1 MFIHSTEEQDRKLL
15 REIAKVNPWTNTVSG
30 KDVHLLN
37 PSPDEIDIKDIA
49 AGLSKMC
56 RYNGQI
62 SEFYSV
68 AQHSVYA
75 AILAKPESR
84 MHALLHDASEAYLGD
99 VISPLK
105 PLLTNYEE
113 IEKRMM
119 SAIAQK
125 FNFSFDDHAEI
136 HEIDQRLLTTEVQQ
150 LIPHHNIDWKLTAPA
165 YPFKIEPLAW
175 WLAEF
180 KFLNL
185 YEVISDNPNAEYLQ
199 WSLKVL
205 MEAVQ

>member
-1 MFIHSTEEQDRKLL
+1 MIIHSTEEQDRKLL
-15 REIAKVNPWTNTVSG
+15 REIAKVRPWTNTVSG
-30 KDVHLLN
+30 RDVHLLN

-119 SAIAQK
+119 SAIAKK
-125 FNFSFDDHAEI
+125 FNFTFDDHE
-136 HEIDQRLLTTEVQQ
+136 HVHKIDQRLLTTEVQQ
-150 LIPHHNIDWKLTAPA
+150 LIPHHNLDWKLTAPA
-165 YPFKIEPLAW
+165 YQFKIEPLDW
-175 WLAEF
+175 WRAELQF
-180 KFLNL
+180 INF
-185 YEVISDNPNAEYLQ
+185 YEIIEKNPNAEYLQ

>member
-30 KDVHLLN
+30 KDIHLLN

-119 SAIAQK
+119 SAIAKK
-125 FNFSFDDHAEI
+125 FNFTFDDHE
-136 HEIDQRLLTTEVQQ
+136 HVHKIDQRLLTTEVQQ
-150 LIPHHNIDWKLTAPA
+150 LIPHHNLDWKLTAPA
-165 YPFKIEPLAW
+165 YPFKIEPWRW
-175 WLAEF
+175 WLAEE
-180 KFLNL
+180 KFLL
-185 YEVISDNPNAEYLQ
+185 FYEIIEKNPNAEYLQ

-205 MEAVQ
+205 TEVVQ

>member
-1 MFIHSTEEQDRKLL
+1 MFIRSTEEQDRKLL
-15 REIAKVNPWTNTVSG
+15 QEIVKVNPWTNTVSG

-37 PSPDEIDIKDIA
+37 PSPDKIDIKDIA

-84 MHALLHDASEAYLGD
+84 MHALLHDSSEAYLGD

-105 PLLTNYEE
+105 SLLINYEE

-125 FNFSFDDHAEI
+125 FNFSFDDHEHV

-150 LIPHHNIDWKLTAPA
+150 LIPHHNLDWKLTAPA
-165 YPFKIEPLAW
+165 YPFKIEPWRW
-175 WLAEF
+175 WSAEE
-180 KFLNL
+180 KFLL
-185 YEVISDNPNAEYLQ
+185 FYEIIEKNPNGEYLQ
-199 WSLKVL
+199 WSLEVL

>member
-1 MFIHSTEEQDRKLL
+1 MFIRSTEEQDRKLIQ
-15 REIAKVNPWTNTVSG
+15 EIVKVNPWTNTVSG

-37 PSPDEIDIKDIA
+37 PSPDKIDIKDIA

-84 MHALLHDASEAYLGD
+84 MHALLHDSSEAYLGD

-105 PLLTNYEE
+105 SLLINYEE

-125 FNFSFDDHAEI
+125 FNFSFDDHEHV

-150 LIPHHNIDWKLTAPA
+150 LIPHHNLDWKLTAPA
-165 YPFKIEPLAW
+165 YPFKIEPWRW
-175 WLAEF
+175 WSAEE
-180 KFLNL
+180 KFLL
-185 YEVISDNPNAEYLQ
+185 FYEIIEKNPNGEYLQ
-199 WSLKVL
+199 WSLEVL